1 MIRRLQGGDGTVA
14 GAGGA
19 GGGIVEPSNHVER
32 FSAGAA
38 VDDDLEFD
46 DAS

>member
-14 GAGGA
+14 GAGG
-19 GGGIVEPSNHVER
+19 GIVEPSNPVER

-38 VDDDLEFD
+38 VDDGIEFD